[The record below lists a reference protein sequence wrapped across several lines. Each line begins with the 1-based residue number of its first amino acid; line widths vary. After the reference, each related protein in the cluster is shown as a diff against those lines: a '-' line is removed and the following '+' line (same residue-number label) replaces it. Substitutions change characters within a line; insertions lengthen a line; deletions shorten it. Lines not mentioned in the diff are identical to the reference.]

1 MRIVS
6 LLPSATEIVYEL
18 GLGDELVGV
27 THECDFPAAAKAKPV
42 LIESVLGEKPERL
55 SAKEVDAKIRETVM
69 KGESVY
75 RFKPDALKQARPD
88 VIITQGLCDVC
99 AVASHFVVKEMRS
112 LRPEPQMLSLDPQ
125 DLTGILTDIRRVGEA
140 TGKIDRA
147 GEVVD
152 ALEERV
158 GDVAGRTRDLP
169 AAKRPRVAV
178 IEWVDP
184 IFAAGHWVPEMIEL
198 AGGQDVLAAPGS
210 PSQVVEWEKVLSARP
225 DVLIVAPCGY
235 DIRRAREELNLL
247 KQRAGWD
254 TIPAV
259 KTGRVYLMDANATLS
274 RPGPRIVDGL
284 EDLAQIIQPEL
295 FPVEAGKARWEK
307 M

>member
-158 GDVAGRTRDLP
+158 GDVAGRTRDLH

-259 KTGRVYLMDANATLS
+259 KSGRVCLMDANATLS

-295 FPVEAGKARWEK
+295 FPVEAGKTRWQE